1 MSLLSSLIAW
11 RDAKAERSG
20 QPPYYILSTATV
32 KLLASARPTNREEFL
47 EIKGLGEAKWDRFG
61 AEILNLIHEPIEATP
76 NPPKNKGI
84 VQGDFLWDALPD
96 ERTVDPNVP
105 PNTRDTPS
113 NQVLTESEIDIPL
126 SVDEY
131 LTGIN
136 GMLSGLAARVQGEV
150 TQVDAR
156 GNYRYF
162 SIRDS
167 ATSALMN
174 CMIGDYH
181 HRLSEVALRA
191 GDEVVVT
198 GTPEVYK
205 PYGKF
210 SFKAT
215 AVEYAG
221 VGKLEAEYQ
230 RLYQLLASEGLFTSE
245 RKKPLPE
252 LPTRIALITS
262 PNGAAIGDFLSNVG
276 QHGLSI
282 TLYPALVEGKRAVES
297 LLRALEDVAT
307 HADCY
312 DVCVVIRGGG
322 SLESLQAYNSELLTR
337 TVASMPLPTLCGVGH
352 DKDVTLVSLTADFM
366 ASTPTAVALQIHNSF
381 ENARHMLAAEEERLL
396 HTYQQSLDRTTY
408 QLRGYTEYFRNF
420 LQTLAYVLD
429 SRVSSFRTTARWW
442 MSRIATEKAKLE
454 VTQSRWQ
461 EQLHSRLVEER
472 IRLAH
477 LTALLALYDP
487 AALLRRGYAVVR
499 SGAQRV
505 IRISQVAVGDLL
517 EIRLGD
523 GILEAEVKNTKKNH
537 L

>member
-1 MSLLSSLIAW
+1 MSLLSTLIAW
-11 RDAKAERSG
+11 RDAKAAQSG

-61 AEILNLIHEPIEATP
+61 AEILNLIHEPVEIA
-76 NPPKNKGI
+76 PKPRRKKEI
-84 VQGDFLWDALPD
+84 VQGDFLWDALPS
-96 ERTVDPNVP
+96 EE
-105 PNTRDTPS
+105 NTDTHVSLDSSDIPS
-113 NQVLTESEIDIPL
+113 SQVLAEAEIDIPL

-136 GMLSGLAARVQGEV
+136 GMLGGLSARVQGEV

-156 GNYRYF
+156 GSYRYF

-174 CMIGDYH
+174 CMIGDYY

-191 GDEVVVT
+191 GDEVIVT

-230 RLYQLLASEGLFTSE
+230 RLYQLLASEGLFAPE
-245 RKKPLPE
+245 RKKSLPE

-282 TLYPALVEGKRAVES
+282 TLYSALVEGKRAVES
-297 LLRALEDVAT
+297 LLRALEDVSA
-307 HADCY
+307 HAERY

-322 SLESLQAYNSELLTR
+322 SLESLQAYNSELLAR
-337 TVASMPLPTLCGVGH
+337 TVAAMPIPTLCGVGH
-352 DKDVTLVSLTADFM
+352 DKDITLVSLTADFM

-381 ENARHMLAAEEERLL
+381 ENARHLLLAEEERLL
-396 HTYQQSLDRTTY
+396 RTYQQTLERTAY
-408 QLRGYTEYFRNF
+408 KLRGYPEYFRNF
-420 LQTLAYVLD
+420 LQTLAYTLD
-429 SRVSSFRTTARWW
+429 SRVSNFRTTARWW
-442 MSRIATEKAKLE
+442 MSRLESQKLGLGAAARRLQELLFGLIEQQGGSITHLGE
-454 VTQSRWQ
+454 V
-461 EQLHSRLVEER
+461 
-472 IRLAH
+472 
-477 LTALLALYDP
+477 LALYDP
-487 AALLRRGYAVVR
+487 QALLRRGYAVV
-499 SGAQRV
+499 QRGDKRV
-505 IRISQVAVGDLL
+505 SRTSQVVVGDLL
-517 EIRLGD
+517 EIRLED
-523 GILEAEVKNTKKNH
+523 GILEAEVKNTKKH
-537 L
+537 HS

>member
-11 RDAKAERSG
+11 RDAKAKRSG

-32 KLLASARPTNREEFL
+32 KLLASTRPTTREEFL

-61 AEILNLIHEPIEATP
+61 AEILSLIHEPAAPIP
-76 NPPKNKGI
+76 RPKKKPAV
-84 VQGDFLWDALPD
+84 VQGDFLWDALPVEDVAETLD
-96 ERTVDPNVP
+96 ET
-105 PNTRDTPS
+105 TIELQS
-113 NQVLTESEIDIPL
+113 STETEVEVPL

-131 LTGIN
+131 LSSIN
-136 GMLSGLAARVQGEV
+136 GMLGNLSARVQGEV

-156 GNYRYF
+156 GSYRYF

-191 GDEVVVT
+191 GDEVIVT

-215 AVEYAG
+215 ALEYAG

-230 RLYQLLASEGLFTSE
+230 RLYALLESEGLFLPE
-245 RKKPLPE
+245 NKKQLPE
-252 LPTRIALITS
+252 LPARVALITS

-276 QHGLSI
+276 KHGLQI

-297 LLRALEDVAT
+297 LLSALDRVA
-307 HADCY
+307 AKSEEY

-322 SLESLQAYNSELLTR
+322 SLESLQAYNSEILTR
-337 TVASMPLPTLCGVGH
+337 RVAAMPLPTLCGVGH
-352 DKDVTLVSLTADFM
+352 DKDITLVSLTADFM

-381 ENARHMLAAEEERLL
+381 ENARHAVAAEEERLL
-396 HTYQQSLDRTTY
+396 GTYRQVLERTAY
-408 QLRGYTEYFRNF
+408 QLQGYPEHFRAF
-420 LQTLAYVLD
+420 LQQLLYILD
-429 SRVSSFRTTARWW
+429 SRVSNFRTTARWW
-442 MSRIATEKAKLE
+442 ASRITIERTGLDTTK
-454 VTQSRWQ
+454 QRWQ
-461 EQLHSRLVEER
+461 EQLRGRVEEGR
-472 IRLAH
+472 IRLSHASE
-477 LTALLALYDP
+477 LFALYDP
-487 AALLRRGYAVVR
+487 AALLRRGYAVVQ
-499 SGAQRV
+499 SGTKRV
-505 IRISQVAVGDLL
+505 TRVSQVVVGELL
-517 EIRLGD
+517 EIRLND
-523 GILEAEVKNTKKNH
+523 GILEAEVKNTKKQH
-537 L
+537 